1 MSLSASLEAAE
12 VLGVTDGMGMNS
24 CSLSILPVSRQLTF
38 SADLRVAKKAN
49 ISHDLRANSSYFHL
63 TDLEGRCASEKH
75 GSGMMQ

>member
-1 MSLSASLEAAE
+1 MSLNASLEAA
-12 VLGVTDGMGMNS
+12 VALRVTNGVDMNS

-63 TDLEGRCASEKH
+63 SPLEG
-75 GSGMMQ
+75 

>member
-24 CSLSILPVSRQLTF
+24 CSLSILPVSRQLSF
-38 SADLRVAKKAN
+38 WASHFRVEKSN